1 MAKLLT
7 TAALSPACGG
17 SVTTQK
23 SDPGVLI
30 SGAPIILKGTI
41 VDTTATVSASNTRIY
56 VKGVQVLTTDDTYP
70 GHTVGIIPH
79 DPGSLTSAPN
89 PTLV

>member
-41 VDTTATVSASNTRIY
+41 VDITAPVSASNTTIY

-70 GHTVGIIPH
+70 GHTVGIVPH